1 MPGNPVCTLFI
12 GNMDEKVDERVLY
25 EILIQAGPVVDLYI
39 PRDKETNRHKGYGFA
54 EYETEDIAQY
64 AIKLFSGLVCL
75 NNRTLRFAISGQDK
89 VSPTQNTVKPPLSIQ
104 TPPAFGKQK
113 LPPSP
118 YTPAEMSSSRYS
130 PYPSPVSS
138 HPSAYNSR
146 GAVKNGYNSEKFS
159 PQSQPPYYNNSN
171 VVDAKRL
178 DSCLSSIHHMGH
190 RSAVHG
196 SSSGY
201 AYAHPSY

>member
-12 GNMDEKVDERVLY
+12 GNLDEKVDERVLY

-64 AIKLFSGLVCL
+64 AIKLFTGLVCL

-89 VSPTQNTVKPPLSIQ
+89 VSPTQNTVKPPSSIQ

-113 LPPSP
+113 LPASP
-118 YTPAEMSSSRYS
+118 YSPAEMISSRHS
-130 PYPSPVSS
+130 PYLSPVPSY
-138 HPSAYNSR
+138 PSAYNSR
-146 GAVKNGYNSEKFS
+146 GAIKNGYNSEKFS
-159 PQSQPPYYNNSN
+159 PQSQPPYYNNSK
-171 VVDAKRL
+171 VVEAKRL
-178 DSCLSSIHHMGH
+178 DSCLTSIHHMGH
-190 RSAVHG
+190 RSSVHG
-196 SSSGY
+196 STSGY